1 MAKLANNPRRAH
13 LKRMKGDQYIFR
25 IDRFTPETIPMAR
38 LADYISE
45 LAALLGASERV
56 HFKKVK
62 RGSVQIVSAV
72 EIEAQPKVRARLQSL
87 ESTEA
92 PTDVREAFETLNGY
106 LEEDNAVGSIKRG
119 STVILK
125 FPGRT
130 RPRPPQIGPFT
141 QPTELV
147 GQLVRVGGRDKTA
160 HAQLEDPEGRAWP
173 IVMTRE
179 EARQLAPLLYGP
191 TIRASGPGRWT
202 RTPAG
207 TWELEYLKLQ
217 SWEKLSE
224 ETLREAVDQLRK
236 IEGSQWHLEAD
247 PAAFLSRIRH
257 GDDEVQ

>member
-1 MAKLANNPRRAH
+1 
-13 LKRMKGDQYIFR
+13 MKGEQYIFR

-38 LADYISE
+38 LAEYMTK
-45 LAALLGASERV
+45 LADLLGASERV
-56 HFKKVK
+56 HFKEVR

-72 EIEAQPKVRARLQSL
+72 EVEAQPKVRTRLQSL
-87 ESTEA
+87 KSTEI
-92 PTDVREAFETLNGY
+92 PTDVRDAFEALNGF
-106 LEEDNAVGSIKRG
+106 LEEDNAVGSIKSG
-119 STVILK
+119 SAVILK
-125 FPGRT
+125 FPGRE

-160 HAQLEDPEGRAWP
+160 HAQLEDTDGHTWP

-179 EARQLAPLLYGP
+179 QARQLAPLLYGP
-191 TIRASGPGRWT
+191 TLRASGPGKWT

-217 SWEKLSE
+217 SWEQLSDE
-224 ETLREAVDQLRK
+224 SLREVVDQLRK
-236 IEGSQWHLEAD
+236 IEGSEWHGEAD